1 MRILRCFEGC
11 NALNRSRKLHR
22 IICIMGIFEHR
33 YNLLLPCLY
42 LKLVL
47 LFTANGI
54 LPQLKTYVNNR
65 LIFRKAL
72 NYTHVFVLE
81 FSTFPYSQITAVV
94 ILTGT
99 DAGKSRESS
108 CQFLASKIFLRKNE
122 KKSGSKYGIS
132 TVGLGLV
139 TSDLVVQHSVLLC
152 GRTYLYIG
160 ANDPAMIPCSLG
172 TKSMLLYSAQT
183 KLLYFVN
190 LVVYRM

>member
-1 MRILRCFEGC
+1 
-11 NALNRSRKLHR
+11 
-22 IICIMGIFEHR
+22 MGIFEHR
-33 YNLLLPCLY
+33 YNLLLSCLY

-81 FSTFPYSQITAVV
+81 FSAFPYSQITAVV

-108 CQFLASKIFLRKNE
+108 CQFWHQIFSLGKKRKSLAVNTLSP
-122 KKSGSKYGIS
+122 
-132 TVGLGLV
+132 VGLGLV

-152 GRTYLYIG
+152 GRTDLYIG

-172 TKSMLLYSAQT
+172 TKNMLLYGAQT